1 VTSPIVHSLD
11 FLARRLPAQPQC
23 SGQSLAKHS
32 TVVHHHHNH
41 HSLNHR
47 PNSIAIPSA
56 IATLSA
62 VSNSA
67 SANPV
72 GVGLATMEP
81 SNKKRR
87 LAPKVAEKPPHEQVR
102 LPELLILDLQ
112 TDHTSSRRRFST
124 TTSLCH
130 PSKMPHP
137 LPSAPTSSPLPGT
150 SKTLLRCSMRK
161 QIDPHIQVSQ
171 CSFCDGKMI

>member
-1 VTSPIVHSLD
+1 MTSPIVHSLD

-102 LPELLILDLQ
+102 LLELLILDLQ

-124 TTSLCH
+124 TTSLCP

-137 LPSAPTSSPLPGT
+137 LPSAPTSSPLPAICRT
-150 SKTLLRCSMRK
+150 PRCSSMHK
-161 QIDPHIQVSQ
+161 PIDRSIQTSR
-171 CSFCDGKMI
+171 SYFSDGKTI